1 MDNTCVC
8 CGAVIPE
15 GWQVCLICDN
25 TLTDYDKCLKWICEQ
40 DASIC
45 NHPSTLICN
54 HPSTFSCTWIA
65 EDTGIPVRKV
75 RKIMKQLA
83 ADGYVFKN
91 SEGGWDEWNGK
102 LYCIHGYSVTKKAMQ
117 HEYWQNRYQEDV
129 AYIHE
134 CEGVESCD
142 A

>member
-15 GWQVCLICDN
+15 GRQVCLICDN

-45 NHPSTLICN
+45 DHPSV
-54 HPSTFSCTWIA
+54 FSCTWIA
-65 EDTGIPVRKV
+65 EGTGIPVRKV

-91 SEGGWDEWNGK
+91 SEGGWDEWHGK
-102 LYCIHGYSVTKKAMQ
+102 LYCIHGYSVTKKATQ
-117 HEYWQNRYQEDV
+117 LEYWQKRYQEDV
-129 AYIHE
+129 AYWE
-134 CEGVESCD
+134 DAMNEAALWEGVESCD